1 MLWYSSQERH
11 DRELRARLTE
21 GYQFTRDALVEVV
34 SAAMGDKTQRP
45 LPPYARSNDAP
56 APRGLT
62 GAALEA
68 ALAGWATEF
77 PDRIK
82 RVEN

>member
-1 MLWYSSQERH
+1 MLWDNSQERH
-11 DRELRARLTE
+11 GRELKARLTE
-21 GYQFTRDALVEVV
+21 GYQFTRDALIEVV
-34 SAAMGDKTQRP
+34 SAALGDKTQRP
-45 LPPYARSNDAP
+45 LPFYARSNDAP
-56 APRGLT
+56 VPRGMT